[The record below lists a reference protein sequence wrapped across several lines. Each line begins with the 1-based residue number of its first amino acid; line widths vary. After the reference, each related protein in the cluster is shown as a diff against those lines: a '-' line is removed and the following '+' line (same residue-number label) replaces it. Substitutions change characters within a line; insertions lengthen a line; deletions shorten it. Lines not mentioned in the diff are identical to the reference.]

1 LRELA
6 ELALDVTRIKGA
18 VYADIRIIAVKG
30 ESLIIKNGQVSHIH
44 CSEDRGFGVR
54 VIVDGAWGFASSDEL
69 TRNEIKRVA
78 AQAVKIAKASALYK
92 GRGVVLTPVVKAV
105 THWSTPFEIDPFT
118 ISLSEKIDLLL
129 SIDKALRQVK
139 EVKIARGNMEFQ
151 KKSQLFASTTGSFI
165 EQESLSS
172 AAGYAAIAI
181 NQDDLQIRS
190 YPSSF
195 GGQYM
200 TRGYELIQELALE
213 ENASRIAEEAAA
225 LLKAPQCPTGYKDII
240 LDSSQLALQI
250 HESCGH
256 PAELDRVLGTEADFA
271 GRSFLTPDKLHSFL
285 YGSPVI
291 NIVADSLTPG
301 GMGTYGFDDE
311 GVPAQRWYLVK
322 EGFHVLES
330 ADGDADL
337 ADLGGCQR
345 VVGIIADLR
354 GQVEGDAQA
363 CLSLFEEIA
372 VTPVGLF
379 GGGEAGVL
387 AHGPEPAAVHGGMD
401 AAREGILARMT

>member
-118 ISLSEKIDLLL
+118 IPLGEKIDLLL

-172 AAGYAAIAI
+172 AAGYAA
-181 NQDDLQIRS
+181 
-190 YPSSF
+190 
-195 GGQYM
+195 
-200 TRGYELIQELALE
+200 
-213 ENASRIAEEAAA
+213 
-225 LLKAPQCPTGYKDII
+225 KK
-240 LDSSQLALQI
+240 
-250 HESCGH
+250 
-256 PAELDRVLGTEADFA
+256 
-271 GRSFLTPDKLHSFL
+271 
-285 YGSPVI
+285 
-291 NIVADSLTPG
+291 
-301 GMGTYGFDDE
+301 
-311 GVPAQRWYLVK
+311 QRL
-322 EGFHVLES
+322 
-330 ADGDADL
+330 
-337 ADLGGCQR
+337 C
-345 VVGIIADLR
+345 
-354 GQVEGDAQA
+354 
-363 CLSLFEEIA
+363 
-372 VTPVGLF
+372 
-379 GGGEAGVL
+379 
-387 AHGPEPAAVHGGMD
+387 
-401 AAREGILARMT
+401 